1 MGTGVWSE
9 LMACMAVVL
18 ELPSCL
24 LKEKVVGFVGITY
37 WLLLVQQHLERCY
50 VRLEEL

>member
-9 LMACMAVVL
+9 PMACMAMVL
-18 ELPSCL
+18 GLPSCL
-24 LKEKVVGFVGITY
+24 FKEKVVGFVGTTY
-37 WLLLVQQHLERCY
+37 WLPLVQQYLGRCY